1 MNQNHELLERY
12 LDQPLLM
19 SEEAG
24 QFLSFMTVGKL
35 NREPTDFLKQAMSE
49 QGVNDI
55 SLLRFGMDSG
65 YKPYP
70 VTDAGIAVLT
80 VNGTLESNSNW
91 YGSYWTGYEAIESRF
106 LYAMQDPDVKGI
118 ALTINS
124 SGGEAAGCFECANLI
139 AAHRDQKPIRALVKH
154 RAYSAAYAVATGADM
169 IVGTPSAGVGSIGVI
184 VAHADQSKML
194 DNIGIDI
201 TLIHAGAHKAAG
213 NPFEPLPEAVRARLQ
228 SRVDDLYST
237 FVKTVAENRN
247 INESVVR
254 GTEADTFQIGAAIE
268 LGLAD
273 KEQTVGDF
281 FQDFEDDLSKPN
293 FRRVSAMANN
303 APEQE
308 PQSNQQASAPVD
320 TAKLAADAAAAER
333 TRIDAIM
340 SCEEATDRVKLAS
353 HIALKTNMSV
363 DDAKTVLAA
372 AAGEAPAP
380 KAATNPLENAM
391 SQEQDEDL
399 GAGGSEGEGTQ
410 LTDAQILFAGFD
422 KKRGK

>member
-1 MNQNHELLERY
+1 MNHNQELLERY

-24 QFLSFMTVGKL
+24 QFLSFMTASKL

-55 SLLRFGMDSG
+55 SLLRFGADSG

-70 VTDAGIAVLT
+70 VTGAGIAVLT

-118 ALTINS
+118 ALTFNS

-139 AAHRDQKPIRALVKH
+139 ASHRGQKPIRALVKH

-194 DNIGIDI
+194 DRIGIDI
-201 TLIHAGAHKAAG
+201 TLIYAGSHKADG
-213 NPFEPLPEAVRARLQ
+213 NPFEPLPEAVRARLK

-237 FVKTVAENRN
+237 FVKTVAENQN

-254 GTEADTFQIGAAIE
+254 GTEADTFQIGEAIE

-273 KEQTVGDF
+273 KEQTVAEF

-293 FRRVSAMANN
+293 FRRVSAMAN

-308 PQSNQQASAPVD
+308 PQSNQQAPAPVD
-320 TAKLAADAAAAER
+320 TAKLAADAASSER

-340 SCEEATDRVKLAS
+340 SCDEAKDRAKLSS
-353 HIALKTNMSV
+353 HIALKTNMSL

-372 AAGEAPAP
+372 AAAEAPAP
-380 KAATNPLENAM
+380 KAAVKNPLENAM

-399 GAGGSEGEGTQ
+399 GAGGSEGGTE
-410 LTDAQILFAGFD
+410 LSAAQTLFAGFD